1 MKINSQKSE
10 QKISERNTYQAKEN
24 FLKFKPREVLN
35 LFNNSVKKY
44 IYKNMNST
52 IENAIK

>member
-35 LFNNSVKKY
+35 LFNNSVKNIFMK
-44 IYKNMNST
+44 I
-52 IENAIK
+52 